1 MGSSDE
7 NIAGH
12 ASFRWLPGGFGHRLD
27 SLGSRTHHLHDLI
40 EYDPQPPFD
49 GGAPAKATADVK
61 ALANDFAARV
71 DGGRR
76 RALWPNGRKYDR
88 ATTG

>member
-1 MGSSDE
+1 VS
-7 NIAGH
+7 AGIDL
-12 ASFRWLPGGFGHRLD
+12 ALAVVAR
-27 SLGSRTHHLHDLI
+27 LHDPETAQAIQLQI
-40 EYDPQPPFD
+40 EYNPQPPFD
-49 GGAPAKATADVK
+49 GGAPTKATADVK